1 MVEVI
6 DPVWC
11 NIVTRNS
18 VLTIGLAY
26 RSPSINKEDNT
37 AIKEVSKVECTIMA
51 YLTMDTY
58 HDNL

>member
-11 NIVTRNS
+11 KIVTRNS
-18 VLTIGLAY
+18 ILTVGLAY
-26 RSPSINKEDNT
+26 RSPRINEEDNT
-37 AIKEVSKVECTIMA
+37 AIKEVSKGECIIMT

-58 HDNL
+58 HDNI

>member
-1 MVEVI
+1 MIEVI

-26 RSPSINKEDNT
+26 RSPCINEEDNT
-37 AIKEVSKVECTIMA
+37 SLKEVSKVECIIMA

-58 HDNL
+58 NDNF